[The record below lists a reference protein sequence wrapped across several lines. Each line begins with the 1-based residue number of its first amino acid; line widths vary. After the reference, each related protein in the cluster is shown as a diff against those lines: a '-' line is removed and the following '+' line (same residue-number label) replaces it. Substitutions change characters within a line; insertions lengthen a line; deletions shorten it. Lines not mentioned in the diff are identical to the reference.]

1 MRKKVE
7 EKKEFNLEEAFALW
21 KQTGKNGEYLK
32 GKTTSECGDCEIW
45 GFYAKE
51 KKNEKQPDL
60 TICKKLD
67 SGKMEEIAVL
77 WATKDD
83 TYFAYDEF
91 EKVDVLKE
99 LGKTKYSIQR
109 SKGLGENTAEM
120 MSKTTMNPATRR
132 LVAITPA
139 EAAATARMFDTLLG
153 DDLPARKA
161 FIAAHGAEYMKTAD
175 L

>member
-1 MRKKVE
+1 MKHAKRLLTLLLSATLLLTL
-7 EKKEFNLEEAFALW
+7 FYRLLPTLLEEGRVFIAETPLF
-21 KQTGKNGEYLK
+21 
-32 GKTTSECGDCEIW
+32 EI
-45 GFYAKE
+45 
-51 KKNEKQPDL
+51 
-60 TICKKLD
+60 T
-67 SGKMEEIAVL
+67 
-77 WATKDD
+77 TKDD

-91 EKVDVLKE
+91 EKVDIIKE

-132 LVAITPA
+132 LVAVSPA
-139 EAAATARMFDTLLG
+139 EAEATARIFDTLLG

-161 FIAAHGAEYMKTAD
+161 FIAAHGAEYMKDAD

>member
-32 GKTTSECGDCEIW
+32 GRTTSECGDCEIW

-67 SGKMEEIAVL
+67 NGKMEEICVL
-77 WATKDD
+77 WETENKDKSGKHLYGR
-83 TYFAYDEF
+83 TTEKENIIAFYNKEENNRPYIKGYFQD
-91 EKVDVLKE
+91 
-99 LGKTKYSIQR
+99 
-109 SKGLGENTAEM
+109 N
-120 MSKTTMNPATRR
+120 N
-132 LVAITPA
+132 
-139 EAAATARMFDTLLG
+139 
-153 DDLPARKA
+153 
-161 FIAAHGAEYMKTAD
+161 
-175 L
+175 